1 MEDLIIAIGL
11 PVTIICIIAVV
22 LCVLSMA
29 WAFGSGH
36 KPAVRY
42 TLDKE
47 WDREPLLFSA
57 VDVAPVAPPAAS
69 RAVHRRADRRF
80 RTWQVVTSSRS

>member
-36 KPAVRY
+36 KPTVRY

-57 VDVAPVAPPAAS
+57 VDVAPVAPPAHHEPSTDELTGGSA
-69 RAVHRRADRRF
+69 HGK
-80 RTWQVVTSSRS
+80 W

>member
-11 PVTIICIIAVV
+11 PVTIICIIMVV

-47 WDREPLLFSA
+47 WDRDPLLFSA
-57 VDVAPVAPPAAS
+57 VDVEPVAPPAHHEPSTDELTGGSA
-69 RAVHRRADRRF
+69 HGK
-80 RTWQVVTSSRS
+80 W

>member
-1 MEDLIIAIGL
+1 MEDLIIAIGV
-11 PVTIICIIAVV
+11 PVTIICVISVL

-36 KPAVRY
+36 KPATRY

-57 VDVAPVAPPAAS
+57 VDVAPVAPPAHDEPSTETLTGGSA
-69 RAVHRRADRRF
+69 HGK
-80 RTWQVVTSSRS
+80 W